1 MLWVAGIMAGA
12 GLASGS
18 VMAPVMADDQLMILY
33 PHQRESHQNKMDQNA
48 LKYQMRG
55 QDYVE
60 HLYATGGEEQISE
73 PDDFMTDL
81 ETDTVPV
88 DAGQVANI
96 IKDDGRTNQENAATT
111 SLSSDLHLT
120 TK

>member
-1 MLWVAGIMAGA
+1 MIKMLWVAGLMAGTA
-12 GLASGS
+12 LVSGR
-18 VMAPVMADDQLMILY
+18 VMADDQLMILY

-96 IKDDGRTNQENAATT
+96 IKDDGNANQDDAATT